1 MNEDEEGVVQHG
13 NGEYVHLHE
22 GLLENDFKNDVEQQQ
37 QQQQQQQAF
46 KASFKL
52 DSSDGVFRFDR
63 LDIEKVRRREKGH
76 KHLLGDDG
84 HHNNNKMLL

>member
-1 MNEDEEGVVQHG
+1 M
-13 NGEYVHLHE
+13 HE
-22 GLLENDFKNDVEQQQ
+22 GLFLENDFKNDVE
-37 QQQQQQQAF
+37 QQQQQQAF

-76 KHLLGDDG
+76 KHLLGGDDG
-84 HHNNNKMLL
+84 YHNNNKMLL